1 MVRNRFQV
9 YMLATILLATAS
21 GGMAAEIIG
30 GVEDTPGSSGY
41 EKNGD
46 FNDMIFEMT
55 GNVTIEAPGGVFN
68 NLTPGVVNQTGTVFW
83 DNKSGD
89 GTDMNIGYCL
99 LDEAKCSL
107 AGAPLG
113 SIEYL
118 ATSSGGS
125 VNNVTFDAT
134 GTVTLELLA
143 GLTDNKKDTLGWY
156 SLADPSVRNL
166 LIPAPDSAGETVSF
180 TPDGAFA
187 LYSTDGEGQLYS
199 SVSASNVG
207 ESPDQQHFAFF
218 IDPPSSVPEPSTGV
232 LMGLGVALL
241 GFGSL
246 RRKKQVRA

>member
-9 YMLATILLATAS
+9 YMLAAVLLATAS
-21 GGMAAEIIG
+21 RGVASEIIG
-30 GVEDTPGSSGY
+30 GLEDTPGSSTY

-55 GNVTIEAPGGVFN
+55 GNVTIDAPGGVFN
-68 NLTPGVVNQTGTVFW
+68 NLTAGVVNQTGTVFW
-83 DNKSGD
+83 DNDSGD
-89 GTDMNIGYCL
+89 GPDMNIGYC

-107 AGAPLG
+107 AGAPVGALQ
-113 SIEYL
+113 YL

-125 VNNVTFDAT
+125 VDNITFDAT
-134 GTVTLELLA
+134 GTVTFELLA
-143 GLTDNKKDTLGWY
+143 ALSDDKKDMLGWY
-156 SLADPSVRNL
+156 SLADPNVRNL
-166 LIPAPDSAGETVSF
+166 LIPASDSAGETVSF

-187 LYSTDGEGQLYS
+187 LYSTDGDGQLYS
-199 SVSASNVG
+199 SISASNVN

-218 IDPPSSVPEPSTGV
+218 EPAGIAAVPEPSTAV

-246 RRKKQVRA
+246 RRKKQGKA